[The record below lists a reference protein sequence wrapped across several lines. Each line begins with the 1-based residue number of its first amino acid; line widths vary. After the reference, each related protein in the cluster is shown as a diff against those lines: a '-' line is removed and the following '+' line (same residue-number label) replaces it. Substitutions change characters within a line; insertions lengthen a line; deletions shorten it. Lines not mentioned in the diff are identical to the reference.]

1 MPIGES
7 RVSLGAKTEV
17 ESSENICLEETMGAG
32 FRFLARAA
40 PFGAIAASLLLLW
53 PIDASAQFGRSSRT
67 TVQLTNSDIA
77 IIRKIVRE
85 DLTGKPNG
93 TTIAWSNPDSTNSG
107 TVTLLDRFRAQGRD
121 CRRVRYEVKPGP
133 KQAASLRPSSY
144 VLTSC
149 QLADG
154 TWKLDSQARPD
165 KSP

>member
-1 MPIGES
+1 
-7 RVSLGAKTEV
+7 LGNAGDL
-17 ESSENICLEETMGAG
+17 ICSEETMGG
-32 FRFLARAA
+32 VFRLLARAVR
-40 PFGAIAASLLLLW
+40 FGAIAAGVLLVW
-53 PIDASAQFGRSSRT
+53 PIGASAQFGRSSRT
-67 TVQLTNSDIA
+67 TVQLTSSDRV

-107 TVTLLDRFRAQGRD
+107 TVTLLDRFPSKGRD
-121 CRRVRYEVKPGP
+121 CRRVKYEIKPGP
-133 KQAASLRPSSY
+133 KQPAVRPSSY

-149 QLADG
+149 QFADG